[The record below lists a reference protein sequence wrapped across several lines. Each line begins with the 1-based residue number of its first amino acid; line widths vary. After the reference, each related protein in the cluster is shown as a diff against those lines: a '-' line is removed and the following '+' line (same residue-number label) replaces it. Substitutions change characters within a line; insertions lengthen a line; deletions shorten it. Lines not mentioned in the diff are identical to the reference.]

1 MIYLVL
7 IGITFVILLILAII
21 GLVIIGGIL
30 YLLGADDEAIGT
42 VCTLGIVIGVFI
54 IISSMSNNINL
65 DAFKADEYN
74 IVQMA
79 DEYEANEVV
88 IEDKDIDK
96 EYSVLGHVRIY
107 WFDYWRLETHIP
119 YSAKYNKYR
128 VATNT
133 DAG

>member
-30 YLLGADDEAIGT
+30 YLLGADEAIGT
-42 VCTLGIVIGVFI
+42 VCTLGIVIGAFI
-54 IISSMSNNINL
+54 IINSMSNNISL

-79 DEYEANEVV
+79 DEYEANEII